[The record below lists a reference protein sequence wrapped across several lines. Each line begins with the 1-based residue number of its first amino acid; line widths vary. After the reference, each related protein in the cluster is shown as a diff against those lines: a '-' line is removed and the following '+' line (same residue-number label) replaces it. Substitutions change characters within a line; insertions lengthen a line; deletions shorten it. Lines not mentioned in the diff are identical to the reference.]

1 MKTLIGFLMSASIL
15 MHPAS
20 AADVDAG
27 EQSFKK
33 CRACHEV
40 GVDAKNKAG
49 PLLNGLFGRAAGSVP
64 GFRYSDANRNSGV
77 VWSEEIFSEYIRS
90 PRTFMPGTRM
100 AFVGLKKDDEIANLT
115 AYLRQFRS
123 DGSLQPSQ

>member
-1 MKTLIGFLMSASIL
+1 MKTLIAFLMSASIF

-27 EQSFKK
+27 EQAFKK

-40 GVDAKNKAG
+40 GVDAQNKVG
-49 PLLNGLFGRAAGSVP
+49 PLLNGLFVRVAGSVP

-90 PRTFMPGTRM
+90 PRTYMPGTRM
-100 AFVGLKKDDEIANLT
+100 AFFGLKKDDEIANLT
-115 AYLRQFRS
+115 AYLRQFRP
-123 DGSLQPSQ
+123 DGSLQP